1 MKFKRVAAYALA
13 LSLMMVPLAGCAS
26 GGAGDSVSGGA
37 KAKNDVCGFS
47 KRQQLI
53 CLKKV
58 WRAGAISKE
67 EYNRAWQRIVD
78 RN

>member
-1 MKFKRVAAYALA
+1 MKFRRVAVWALA
-13 LSLMMVPLAGCAS
+13 LSLMVPLLGCAS
-26 GGAGDSVSGGA
+26 GGAGGSA
-37 KAKNDVCGFS
+37 QAKNDVCGFS

-58 WRAGAISKE
+58 WKAGAISKE

-78 RN
+78 RD

>member
-26 GGAGDSVSGGA
+26 GGAGGSTQ
-37 KAKNDVCGFS
+37 AKNDACGFS